1 MNARAARAAVA
12 ALLAAVLAGCTL
24 PAPEPEDQDPPAPGP
39 RASSAPA
46 PVTAAAPR
54 ANASAQAAAA
64 GDIPGIVRR
73 VEPSVVTIAHDEGT
87 GSGVVWSGDG
97 VVVTNAHVVG
107 DVREVEV
114 AFFDG
119 KRADGRVRATDPDT
133 DLAVVDVERRDLQ
146 PATFQKTLPAVGEL
160 AVAMGSPL
168 GFQNTITAG
177 IISGLHREIPG
188 SADQG
193 IRSLVDLIQTD
204 AAISPGNSG
213 GALVNARG
221 EVVGV
226 NVAYIPPEQGAVA
239 IGFAIPG
246 ATAVDVVG
254 QLLRDGRATHSY
266 LGVQPDQVTRE
277 VASPARPRPGTRGGR
292 PGGDRRRPRRQGRP
306 APRRRDRR
314 PGRRH
319 RGDRRGPVCRAA
331 PAQARLPDP
340 ADLRPRPPAA
350 GGHRHPGRPPV
361 ARRAL
366 SVPAVGLPEGL
377 GPGGRAVAVAG
388 P

>member
-1 MNARAARAAVA
+1 MSPRAARAAVA
-12 ALLAAVLAGCTL
+12 VLLAAALAGCTV
-24 PAPEPEDQDPPAPGP
+24 PSPESEVQDPQARES
-39 RASSAPA
+39 RARSAPA

-54 ANASAQAAAA
+54 ANASAQAAGA
-64 GDIPGIVRR
+64 GDIPGIVRK
-73 VEPSVVTIAHDEGT
+73 VEPSVVTIQHDQGT
-87 GSGVVWSGDG
+87 GSGVVWSRDG

-107 DVREVEV
+107 EARDVQV

-119 KRADGRVRATDPDT
+119 QRADGRVRATDPDT
-133 DLAVVDVERRDLQ
+133 DLAVVEVERDDLQ

-188 SADQG
+188 SAEQG

-221 EVVGV
+221 EVVGI

-266 LGVQPDQVTRE
+266 LGIQPDQVTRE
-277 VASPARPRPGTRGGR
+277 VATQLGLDQASGVVVLAAIDGGPAAKAGLRPGDVIVAIDDARIETVEDLFSELRQRKPGSRVRLTIMRDGR
-292 PGGDRRRPRRQGRP
+292 QQEATVTLADRPN
-306 APRRRDRR
+306 
-314 PGRRH
+314 
-319 RGDRRGPVCRAA
+319 
-331 PAQARLPDP
+331 
-340 ADLRPRPPAA
+340 
-350 GGHRHPGRPPV
+350 
-361 ARRAL
+361 
-366 SVPAVGLPEGL
+366 
-377 GPGGRAVAVAG
+377 
-388 P
+388 

>member
-1 MNARAARAAVA
+1 MSPRAAVA
-12 ALLAAVLAGCTL
+12 VLLAAALAGCTVST
-24 PAPEPEDQDPPAPGP
+24 PESEVQDPQA
-39 RASSAPA
+39 RESQARSAPA

-64 GDIPGIVRR
+64 GDIPGIVRK
-73 VEPSVVTIAHDEGT
+73 VEPSVVTIQHDQGS
-87 GSGVVWSGDG
+87 GSGVVWSKDG
-97 VVVTNAHVVG
+97 VVITNAHVVG
-107 DVREVEV
+107 EVREVQV

-119 KRADGRVRATDPDT
+119 QRADGRVRATDPDT
-133 DLAVVDVERRDLQ
+133 DLAVVEVERDDLQ

-188 SADQG
+188 SAEQG

-266 LGVQPDQVTRE
+266 LGIQPDQVTRE
-277 VASPARPRPGTRGGR
+277 VATQLGLDQASGVVVLAAIDGGPAAKAGLRPGDVIVAIDDARIETVEDLFSELRQRKPGSRVRLTIIRDGR
-292 PGGDRRRPRRQGRP
+292 QQAATVTLADRPN
-306 APRRRDRR
+306 
-314 PGRRH
+314 
-319 RGDRRGPVCRAA
+319 
-331 PAQARLPDP
+331 
-340 ADLRPRPPAA
+340 
-350 GGHRHPGRPPV
+350 
-361 ARRAL
+361 
-366 SVPAVGLPEGL
+366 
-377 GPGGRAVAVAG
+377 
-388 P
+388 